1 MAFLAGLYIFLQSQ
15 ERRYMDIVKDS
26 IFETAERYV
35 RSTGKS
41 VFLTGKAGTGKT
53 TFLKYLTRN
62 ISKRFVVL
70 APTGVAAINAGG
82 TTIHSFFQLPL
93 CPYLPDVKEL
103 VTEYQMPDKYRKPNK
118 ERLKIFRTLDLL
130 IIDEI
135 SMVRADILD
144 AVDMSLRLFRRND
157 KPFGGVQLLMIGDVN
172 QLSPV
177 VKEGERQYMER
188 VYPAP
193 YFFHS
198 KALQK
203 LDYITI
209 ELQQVHRQKDNDFL
223 EILNAVRDNR
233 VTESVL
239 GSLNARVGAFPAD
252 DDVIRLT
259 THNAQADQ
267 VNATRLEMLP
277 GKSSVFEAVVEGDFP
292 ENSYPTD
299 PVLTLKV
306 GAKVIFVR
314 NDPEGQFYNGKIGTV
329 EEISHEGVV
338 TVSDGSNTP
347 IVVNPIDWD
356 NIQYAL
362 DEDSG
367 EIMPNV
373 VGKFRQL
380 PLRIAWAVTIHKSQG
395 LTFDRVMID
404 AAAAFAFGQV
414 YVALSRCR
422 TIDGIS
428 LSSPIRYSSIYAD
441 QHVALFNAAMPSLDS
456 VCASL
461 HDAERGYAFSLLRDI
476 FGIEDLVK
484 ALTSYRKAWKGSAGS
499 LYASEFQA
507 LTGYEEKARELSKTG
522 QSFRNQLSRIEA
534 TDDPG
539 DEFLNER
546 LLKASEYYLPVLD
559 EMRKA
564 CVSFYDL
571 EIDNKAAKKR
581 LKESV
586 DEVLISLDTVCRT
599 LESIVADSFSVEKYL
614 KIRTEVLLEDRRV
627 TRKRLKKIAKG
638 CSQQATVNE
647 ELRDRLQEWRRE
659 RCVADKLPAYI
670 IMHQSTLL
678 EIASAVPKSK
688 AELLAIKG
696 FGKAS
701 FDKYGDEILKITSEH

>member
-1 MAFLAGLYIFLQSQ
+1 
-15 ERRYMDIVKDS
+15 MDIVKDS

-35 RSTGKS
+35 RCTDKS

-144 AVDMSLRLFRRND
+144 AVDMTLRLFRRND

-203 LDYITI
+203 LDYIII

-223 EILNAVRDNR
+223 EILNAVRENR

-239 GSLNARVGAFPAD
+239 EQLNARVGAFPAD
-252 DDVIRLT
+252 DNVIRLT
-259 THNAQADQ
+259 THNAQADKINDTKLA
-267 VNATRLEMLP
+267 VLP
-277 GKSSVFEAVVEGDFP
+277 GKPSTFEAVVEGDFP
-292 ENSYPTD
+292 ENSYPAE
-299 PVLTLKV
+299 PLLTLKV
-306 GAKVIFVR
+306 GARVMFVR
-314 NDPEGQFYNGKIGTV
+314 NDPEGRFYNGKIGTV
-329 EEISHEGVV
+329 EGISKDGVV
-338 TVSDGSNTP
+338 TVSDGTSTP
-347 IVVNPIDWD
+347 IVVKPIDWD

-362 DEDSG
+362 DEESG
-367 EIMPNV
+367 EIMPSV

-380 PLRIAWAVTIHKSQG
+380 PLRIAWAVTVHKSQG
-395 LTFDRVMID
+395 LTFDRVIID

-422 TIDGIS
+422 TLDGIS
-428 LSSPIRYSSIYAD
+428 LDSPIRYSSIYAD
-441 QHVALFNAAMPSLDS
+441 QHVAVFNAAKPSPDS

-461 HDAERGYAFSLLRDI
+461 SAAERGYAFSLLRDI
-476 FGIEDLVK
+476 FGVEDVVR
-484 ALTSYRKAWKGSAGS
+484 ALTAYRKAWKGGADV
-499 LYASEFQA
+499 LYALEYQA
-507 LTGYEEKARELSKTG
+507 LSGYVEKARELSRTG
-522 QSFRNQLSRIEA
+522 QTFRNQLSRIEA
-534 TDDPG
+534 ADDPG
-539 DEFLNER
+539 DEFLNAR

-564 CVSFYDL
+564 CASYYDL

-581 LKESV
+581 LKELA
-586 DEVLISLDTVCRT
+586 DEVFISLDTACRT
-599 LESIVADSFSVEKYL
+599 LETIMAEGFSVERYL
-614 KIRTEVLLEDRRV
+614 KIRTEVLLTDRRV
-627 TRKRLKKIAKG
+627 ARKRLKKIAKANTE
-638 CSQQATVNE
+638 QTTVNKA
-647 ELRDRLQEWRRE
+647 LRDRLQEWRRE

-678 EIASAVPKSK
+678 NIASAVPKSK

-701 FDKYGDEILKITSEH
+701 FDKYGCEILEITAEY

>member
-1 MAFLAGLYIFLQSQ
+1 
-15 ERRYMDIVKDS
+15 MDIVKDS

-35 RSTGKS
+35 RCTDKS

-118 ERLKIFRTLDLL
+118 ERLKIFRTLELL
-130 IIDEI
+130 VIDEI

-144 AVDMSLRLFRRND
+144 AVDMTLRLFRRND
-157 KPFGGVQLLMIGDVN
+157 KPFGGVQLLMIGDAN

-177 VKEGERQYMER
+177 VKESERQYMER

-203 LDYITI
+203 LDYIII

-223 EILNAVRDNR
+223 EILNAVRENR

-239 GSLNARVGAFPAD
+239 EKLNARVGAFPAD

-259 THNAQADQ
+259 THNAQADKINDTKLA
-267 VNATRLEMLP
+267 VLP
-277 GKSSVFEAVVEGDFP
+277 GKPSTFEAVVEGDFP
-292 ENSYPTD
+292 ENSYPAE
-299 PVLTLKV
+299 PLLTLKV
-306 GAKVIFVR
+306 GARVMFVR
-314 NDPEGQFYNGKIGTV
+314 NDPEGRFYNGKIGTV
-329 EEISHEGVV
+329 EGINKDGVV
-338 TVSDGSNTP
+338 TVSDGASTP
-347 IVVNPIDWD
+347 IVVKPIDWD

-362 DEDSG
+362 DEESG
-367 EIMPNV
+367 EIMPSV

-395 LTFDRVMID
+395 LTFDRVIID

-422 TIDGIS
+422 TLDGIS
-428 LSSPIRYSSIYAD
+428 LDSPIRYSSIYAD
-441 QHVALFNAAMPSLDS
+441 QHVAVFNAAKPSPDS

-461 HDAERGYAFSLLRDI
+461 SAAERGYAFSLLRDI
-476 FGIEDLVK
+476 FGVEDVVR
-484 ALTSYRKAWKGSAGS
+484 ALTAYRKAWKGCADV
-499 LYASEFQA
+499 LYALEYQA
-507 LTGYEEKARELSKTG
+507 LTGHVEKARELSRTG
-522 QSFRNQLSRIEA
+522 QTFRNQLSRIEA
-534 TDDPG
+534 ANDPG
-539 DEFLNER
+539 DEFLNAR
-546 LLKASEYYLPVLD
+546 LLKASQYYLPVLD

-564 CVSFYDL
+564 CVSYYDL
-571 EIDNKAAKKR
+571 EIYNKAAKKR
-581 LKESV
+581 LKELA

-599 LESIVADSFSVEKYL
+599 LESIMAEGFSVERYL
-614 KIRTEVLLEDRRV
+614 KIRTEVLLTDRRV
-627 TRKRLKKIAKG
+627 ARKRLTKIAKANTE
-638 CSQQATVNE
+638 QTTVNKA
-647 ELRDRLQEWRRE
+647 LRDRLQEWRRE
-659 RCVADKLPAYI
+659 RCVADKLPAYM

-696 FGKAS
+696 FGKAR
-701 FDKYGDEILKITSEH
+701 FDKYGCEILEITSEY

>member
-1 MAFLAGLYIFLQSQ
+1 
-15 ERRYMDIVKDS
+15 MDIVKDN

-35 RSTGKS
+35 RCTDKS

-103 VTEYQMPDKYRKPNK
+103 ITEYQMPDKYRKPNK

-144 AVDMSLRLFRRND
+144 AVDMTLRLFRRND

-177 VKEGERQYMER
+177 VKEGERQYMEM

-203 LDYITI
+203 LDYIII

-223 EILNAVRDNR
+223 EILNAVRENR

-239 GSLNARVGAFPAD
+239 EKLNARVGAFPAD

-259 THNAQADQ
+259 THNAQADKI
-267 VNATRLEMLP
+267 NDTRLAMLP
-277 GKSSVFEAVVEGDFP
+277 GKPSMFEAVVEGDFP
-292 ENSYPTD
+292 ENSYPAE
-299 PVLTLKV
+299 PLLTLKV
-306 GAKVIFVR
+306 GARVMFVR
-314 NDPEGQFYNGKIGTV
+314 NDPEGRFYNGKIGTV
-329 EEISHEGVV
+329 EGISRDGVV
-338 TVSDGSNTP
+338 TVSDGSRTP
-347 IVVNPIDWD
+347 IVVKPIDWD

-362 DEDSG
+362 DEESG
-367 EIMPNV
+367 EIMPGV

-380 PLRIAWAVTIHKSQG
+380 PLRIAWAVTVHKSQG
-395 LTFDRVMID
+395 LTFDRVIID

-422 TIDGIS
+422 TLDGIS
-428 LSSPIRYSSIYAD
+428 LDSPIRYSSIYAD
-441 QHVALFNAAMPSLDS
+441 RHVAVFNAAKPSPDS

-461 HDAERGYAFSLLRDI
+461 SVAERGYAFSLLRDI
-476 FGIEDLVK
+476 FGVEDVVR
-484 ALTSYRKAWKGSAGS
+484 ALTAYRKAWKGCADV
-499 LYASEFQA
+499 LYALEYQA
-507 LTGYEEKARELSKTG
+507 LSGHVEKARELSRTG
-522 QSFRNQLSRIEA
+522 QTFRNQLLRIEA
-534 TDDPG
+534 ADDPG
-539 DEFLNER
+539 DEFLNAR

-564 CVSFYDL
+564 CASFYDL

-581 LKESV
+581 LKELA
-586 DEVLISLDTVCRT
+586 DEVFISLDTVCRT
-599 LESIVADSFSVEKYL
+599 LESIMSEGFSVERYL
-614 KIRTEVLLEDRRV
+614 KIRTEVLLADRRV
-627 TRKRLKKIAKG
+627 ARKRLKKIAKG
-638 CSQQATVNE
+638 TSEQTTVNE
-647 ELRDRLQEWRRE
+647 ALRDRLQQWRRE

-701 FDKYGDEILKITSEH
+701 FDKYGNEILKITAEY